1 MGHRVT
7 WLEETLREE
16 VPLTRYMGLRLEEH
30 GEGRLI
36 VQASLSANVNIHGT
50 AFGGSL
56 FSICAIACW
65 GTLHLSFT
73 RAGVPARSVLG
84 KASIEYSRPVRGDF
98 EARCELPGDGS
109 FEAFMERLQQGRRT
123 PLELVAEVREKD
135 RVAAVF
141 RGTYSAFTDQG

>member
-16 VPLTRYMGLRLEEH
+16 VPLTRYMGLRLEAL
-30 GEGRLI
+30 GEGKLV

-73 RAGVPARSVLG
+73 RVGVPAHSVLG
-84 KASIEYSRPVRGDF
+84 KASIEYARPVRGDF
-98 EARCELPGDGS
+98 EACCELPGDGS
-109 FEAFMERLQQGRRT
+109 FETFMDRLGQCRRT
-123 PLELVAEVREKD
+123 PLELVAKVREKGQ
-135 RVAAVF
+135 VAAVF
-141 RGTYSAFTDQG
+141 RGTYSAFFD

>member
-1 MGHRVT
+1 MGQRVT

-16 VPLTRYMGLRLEEH
+16 VPLTRHMGLRLEEQ
-30 GEGRLI
+30 GDRKLV
-36 VQASLSANVNIHGT
+36 VQASLTSNVNIHGT

-65 GTLHLSFT
+65 GALHLSFT
-73 RAGVPARSVLG
+73 RAGLAAHSVLG
-84 KASIEYSRPVRGDF
+84 RASIDYARPVRGDF
-98 EARCELPGDGS
+98 EACCELPGDGS
-109 FEAFMERLQQGRRT
+109 FETFMDRLRQGRRT

-141 RGTYSAFTDQG
+141 RGTYSAFTEQR